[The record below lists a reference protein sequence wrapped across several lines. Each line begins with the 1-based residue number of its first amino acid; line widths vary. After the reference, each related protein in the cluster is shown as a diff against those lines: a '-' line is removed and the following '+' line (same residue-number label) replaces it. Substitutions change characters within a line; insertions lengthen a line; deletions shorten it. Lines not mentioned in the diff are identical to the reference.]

1 MIAIDNDTYNRIRS
15 IPGGKVRGIG
25 RPRTALRSD
34 RHGRVSPG
42 QVHISVHPVTVHP
55 RDRAPP

>member
-42 QVHISVHPVTVHP
+42 QVHISVHP